1 MASPPNKEIIELLWE
16 IREKQSEQAKDIA
29 VIKEKLSDY
38 QQVKSDVQ
46 ELKTDY
52 ATMTVKM
59 AGVIGGVT
67 MVVSLFFNGL
77 LAYFRSTPPK

>member
-1 MASPPNKEIIELLWE
+1 MATQKEILDAVRQMQSQVTELQRDMSAVKERLNDYPE
-16 IREKQSEQAKDIA
+16 IRK
-29 VIKEKLSDY
+29 
-38 QQVKSDVQ
+38 DVQ

-59 AGVIGGVT
+59 AGIIGAVT

-77 LAYFRSTPPK
+77 IAWFKSGAK